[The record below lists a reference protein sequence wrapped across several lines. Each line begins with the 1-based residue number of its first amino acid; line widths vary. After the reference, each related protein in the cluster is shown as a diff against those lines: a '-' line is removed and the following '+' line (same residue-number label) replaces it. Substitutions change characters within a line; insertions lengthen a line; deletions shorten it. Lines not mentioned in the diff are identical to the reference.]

1 MIKYI
6 NILLIM
12 IVFAASAPASAA
24 VKDLGTFAETY
35 PIAEKDALEEIQEKA
50 KDIDP
55 QSLIDPVEAESKI
68 LNFKPETL
76 SLPKAT
82 KDRQFL
88 VDMTYTLDIDVP
100 DKDGNIV
107 YPAGYQF
114 NPLERMTNPMTY
126 IFINANDKDQVNWFL
141 NSPYKNNLSYRLLIT
156 EGEYFDLSEQLGRPV
171 YYALTKITERF
182 QLEYLPSIVSQYE
195 QFMKVTEVNIEAE

>member
-6 NILLIM
+6 NLLLVIM
-12 IVFAASAPASAA
+12 VFSFCGSASAA

-35 PIAEKDALEEIQEKA
+35 PIAEKDAIEEIQEKVQTV
-50 KDIDP
+50 DPQGMIDP
-55 QSLIDPVEAESKI
+55 IEAESKI
-68 LNFKPETL
+68 SNFKPETL

-88 VDMTYTLDIDVP
+88 VDMTYTLDIDIP

-114 NPLERMTNPMTY
+114 NPLDHMNNPMTY
-126 IFINANDKDQVNWFL
+126 IFINAADQDQVNWFL
-141 NSPYKNNLSYRLLIT
+141 KSSYGNNLSCTLLIT
-156 EGEYFDLSEQLGRPV
+156 DGEYFDLSEKLGRPV
-171 YYALTKITERF
+171 YYALRQVVERF
-182 QLEYLPSIVSQYE
+182 QLEYVPCVVFQDGQY
-195 QFMKVTEVNIEAE
+195 MKVKEVNIEAE